1 MAVILLVIYQMK
13 ALNPLYIFYVRPPTH
28 LVKTGHICAILTGY
42 FTYQPLVNPLVPV
55 PTLAK
60 TVQSLHGK

>member
-1 MAVILLVIYQMK
+1 MK

-28 LVKTGHICAILTGY
+28 LVKTGHICAIVTGY
-42 FTYQPLVNPLVPV
+42 FTYQPLVNLLVPV